1 MEAFAAEAIGGFD
14 QDKAT
19 HTKLPCWLMTPV
31 AMEVVSV
38 TAIVLIWLEA
48 NARISLKEN
57 DHVRNVLTAQPA

>member
-1 MEAFAAEAIGGFD
+1 
-14 QDKAT
+14 
-19 HTKLPCWLMTPV
+19 MTPV

-48 NARISLKEN
+48 DARIPLKEN